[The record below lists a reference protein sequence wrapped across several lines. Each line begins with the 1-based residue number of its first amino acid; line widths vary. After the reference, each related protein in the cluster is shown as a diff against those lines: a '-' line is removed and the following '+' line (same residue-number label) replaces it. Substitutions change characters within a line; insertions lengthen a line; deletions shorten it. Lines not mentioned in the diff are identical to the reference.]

1 MWIVKNCEKSVF
13 LVFKHIFLAVLYFLA
28 AGSRKAAQMHSD
40 PVNSLHVVICGKIK
54 VCFSSSHP
62 SESSGGLSAFYQPNS
77 INVFCSGHLLKSAFC
92 ISCFDKINVQG
103 QTWLS
108 SIAHFGVFCA
118 TMRLWH
124 RAKFRICWLDFAP
137 QSVPAWREIK
147 GQGAEIHQIELD
159 LRRILRNFRREIL
172 QETLHPVEWKLED
185 I

>member
-1 MWIVKNCEKSVF
+1 
-13 LVFKHIFLAVLYFLA
+13 
-28 AGSRKAAQMHSD
+28 MHSD

-62 SESSGGLSAFYQPNS
+62 SESSGGLSAFYQTNS
-77 INVFCSGHLLKSAFC
+77 INIFCSGICLKSAFC
-92 ISCFDKINVQG
+92 ISCFDKINAKG

-108 SIAHFGVFCA
+108 STAHFGVFCA

-137 QSVPAWREIK
+137 QSVPVWQEIK

-159 LRRILRNFRREIL
+159 LRRLLRNFRREIL
-172 QETLHPVEWKLED
+172 QETLHPVEWKLKD
-185 I
+185 T

>member
-1 MWIVKNCEKSVF
+1 MWIVRNREKLVF
-13 LVFKHIFLAVLYFLA
+13 LVLNIVKHIFLA

-62 SESSGGLSAFYQPNS
+62 SESSGGLSAFYQTNS
-77 INVFCSGHLLKSAFC
+77 INIFCSGICLKSAFC
-92 ISCFDKINVQG
+92 ISCFDKINAKG

-108 SIAHFGVFCA
+108 STAHFGVFCA
-118 TMRLWH
+118 TMRLWY

-137 QSVPAWREIK
+137 QSVPVWREIK

-159 LRRILRNFRREIL
+159 LRRLLRNFRREIL
-172 QETLHPVEWKLED
+172 QETLHPVEWKLKD
-185 I
+185 T